1 MSQRVIVSLIW
12 VCCTNVSLGRQYS
25 GSISFTL
32 LLLVN
37 HCPLPCLRGI
47 LTLGGSLCWGILTLG
62 GSLSFTL
69 SEGNIDSWRIT
80 VLLGSASFT
89 LVEGNRYS
97 RRISVRFSRGVCS
110 TSWGLGSHALFGVVS
125 LFPCFYGEL
134 CSGSCPSPWWST
146 ALLPECGSSHA
157 LDHALF

>member
-1 MSQRVIVSLIW
+1 MRGPSNLSLSCFPIHVTTVLSLVSGN
-12 VCCTNVSLGRQYS
+12 CTNVLFWRQYS
-25 GSISFTL
+25 GSIPFTL

-69 SEGNIDSWRIT
+69 FEGNIDSWRIT

-97 RRISVRFSRGVCS
+97 RRISVLYPCIGE
-110 TSWGLGSHALFGVVS
+110 S
-125 LFPCFYGEL
+125 LL
-134 CSGSCPSPWWST
+134 RLR
-146 ALLPECGSSHA
+146 LLYPG
-157 LDHALF
+157 